1 MVGVVSFDLVN
12 EDRDTSGDP
21 PCSTHFGVFFYRN
34 WTMKARAGEVPRS
47 ECKMP
52 PKQEPSLLPPDLSVC
67 EKACSV
73 LSRHALLAA
82 LSLNWIRSSAAVNAL
97 RPQHRT
103 MSHVHAVFVGAQEK
117 PRKTPESEVVDR
129 RVSGQVPTA
138 SNA

>member
-1 MVGVVSFDLVN
+1 
-12 EDRDTSGDP
+12 
-21 PCSTHFGVFFYRN
+21 
-34 WTMKARAGEVPRS
+34 MKARAGEVPRS